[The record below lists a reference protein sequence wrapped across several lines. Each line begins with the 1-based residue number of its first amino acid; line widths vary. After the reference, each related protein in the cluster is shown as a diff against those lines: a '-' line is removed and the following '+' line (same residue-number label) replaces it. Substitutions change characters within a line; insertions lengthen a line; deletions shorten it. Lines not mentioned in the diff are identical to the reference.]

1 MTILMSADWF
11 YPCHIGGPSNTI
23 YWQAR
28 ALTRAGHLVFVVAT
42 AQGQQSSIPLD
53 KWLTMDCGQVIYTR
67 NPHFYLPLRHI
78 WQGWRTMRKADIVHL
93 NSLFYPSSLVL
104 AVLAR
109 LLGKPVIWSPHGELS
124 PPALDYSPRIKK
136 AVLSLIWLLRK
147 QVLFHA
153 TCPAEATYIRQQFG
167 SGATV
172 SEVRNMMDIP
182 IPVARKARPYML
194 FIGRIHPI
202 KAIDKLI
209 DALGQ
214 SALFRLSDYELI
226 IAGPESDPV
235 YARQLREQ
243 IRRLNLHQKITFS
256 GLVTGPVKEQFYA
269 DALVTILPS
278 KSESFGNVVLES
290 LAQGTPVIA
299 STGTPWEVLE
309 AEQAGSWVSNDAD
322 ALQREIERYLSM
334 SPELYQ
340 HYRSQAAILARQRF
354 DINANVD
361 QWQFVYQ
368 AMAA

>member
-28 ALTRAGHLVFVVAT
+28 ALTRAGHSVFVVAT
-42 AQGQQSSIPLD
+42 AQGQHSSTPPD
-53 KWLTMDCGQVIYTR
+53 RWLTMDCGQVIYTR
-67 NPHFYLPLRHI
+67 NPHFYLPFRHI
-78 WQGWRTMRKADIVHL
+78 WHGWRTMRKADIVHL
-93 NSLFYPSSLVL
+93 NSMFYPSSLVL
-104 AVLAR
+104 ALLAV

-124 PPALDYSPRIKK
+124 PPALDYSPRIKRV
-136 AVLSLIWLLRK
+136 VLSLIWLLRK
-147 QVLFHA
+147 KILFHA
-153 TCPAEATYIRQQFG
+153 TCPAEAGFIRQQFG
-167 SGATV
+167 PSATV

-182 IPVARKARPYML
+182 IPVSRKARPYML
-194 FIGRIHPI
+194 FMGRIHPI

-214 SALFRLSDYELI
+214 SALFRDSDYELI

-235 YARQLREQ
+235 YAQQLREQ
-243 IRRLNLHQKITFS
+243 IRRLGLHRKIVFS
-256 GLVTGPVKEQFYA
+256 GLVTGATKDQFYA

-290 LAQGTPVIA
+290 LVQGTPVIA

-309 AEQAGSWVSNDAD
+309 TEQAGSWVAGNPD
-322 ALQREIERYLSM
+322 ALQQAIEHYLTLST
-334 SPELYQ
+334 EHYQ
-340 HYRSQAAILARQRF
+340 QYRTQAIALARQRF